1 MTETTT
7 SPSTSRHRAATPL
20 VTGLNHVAITTGDLD
35 GLCAFYADLF
45 DAEIVETPAP
55 PGTRAATI
63 RIGAGAGL
71 AVLEA
76 PGNPH
81 VRGSA
86 TMLDRGHLDHVAF
99 DVAGPTELEEVRRRV
114 VALGAG
120 DGTVSDYGPMLSVYF
135 EDPDGMGTEACWL
148 RDPTF
153 TGAHAPEPF
162 TGDLRALASPV
173 G

>member
-7 SPSTSRHRAATPL
+7 SPSPTRPAPPL
-20 VTGLNHVAITTGDLD
+20 VAGLNHVAVTTADLD
-35 GLCAFYADLF
+35 RLCTFYAELL

-81 VRGSA
+81 VQGST

-99 DVAGPTELEEVRRRV
+99 DVPGPAELEEIRRRV
-114 VALGAG
+114 LAQGAG

-135 EDPDGMGTEACWL
+135 VDPDGMGTEACWL

-153 TGAHAPEPF
+153 TGAHAPERF
-162 TGDLRALASPV
+162 TGSLGDL
-173 G
+173 